1 MKNIFRKTVQKVRE
15 TAAKVSRTV
24 KEHPELILSGGAL
37 VAVSASLVGVILE
50 YRKTPSADVDRL
62 NDDAVA
68 LNTGLA
74 LTTFKHVQEAFKTA
88 LKNGDI
94 DDENRLKISPD
105 IVTRDDADLLSD
117 LRLYNDASGML
128 NISYTPDRKD
138 WDTYYM
144 GRRESEKEVLNPK
157 TDKEVFGPIGY
168 DADSLV
174 KTFQHVYDA
183 FKAGYEASED
193 SPCVAVNLGEHG
205 MTPFDADMLDLLGL
219 RKKGERL
226 VKLFYW
232 SEDENVVFGTRS

>member
-1 MKNIFRKTVQKVRE
+1 MKNIFRKAVQKVRN
-15 TAAKVSRTV
+15 TAVKVFNTIQENPTLGV
-24 KEHPELILSGGAL
+24 AAAGVVLMIGGTIYNILKTDEEANISNDPAGAT
-37 VAVSASLVGVILE
+37 A
-50 YRKTPSADVDRL
+50 L
-62 NDDAVA
+62 NAEVA
-68 LNTGLA
+68 LTV
-74 LTTFKHVQEAFKTA
+74 FKHVQEAFKTA
-88 LKNGDI
+88 LENGDF
-94 DDENRLKISPD
+94 DDENRLKIDPD
-105 IVTRDDADLLSD
+105 IVPRDDADLLSY

-144 GRRESEKEVLNPK
+144 GRRESEKEVQKPK

-174 KTFQHVYDA
+174 NTFQHVYDA
-183 FKAGYEASED
+183 FKAGCEASED

-205 MTPFDADMLDLLGL
+205 VTPFDADMLDLLGL

-232 SEDENVVFGTRS
+232 SEDKNAVFGTRS

>member
-1 MKNIFRKTVQKVRE
+1 MKNIFRKAVQKVRN
-15 TAAKVSRTV
+15 TTAKVFNTIRENPTLGV
-24 KEHPELILSGGAL
+24 AAAGVVLMLGGTIYKILKTDEEVNISNDPAGAT
-37 VAVSASLVGVILE
+37 A
-50 YRKTPSADVDRL
+50 L
-62 NDDAVA
+62 NAEVA
-68 LNTGLA
+68 LTV
-74 LTTFKHVQEAFKTA
+74 FKHVQEAFKTA
-88 LKNGDI
+88 LENGDI

-105 IVTRDDADLLSD
+105 IVTRDDADLLSY

-144 GRRESEKEVLNPK
+144 GRRESEKEVPNPK

-168 DADSLV
+168 DADSLA

-183 FKAGYEASED
+183 FKAGYEASE
-193 SPCVAVNLGEHG
+193 SACVAVNLGEHG
-205 MTPFDADMLDLLGL
+205 VTPFDADVLDLLGL

-232 SEDENVVFGTRS
+232 SEDKNVVFGTRS

>member
-15 TAAKVSRTV
+15 TAKKVARITSQN
-24 KEHPELILSGGAL
+24 PERILAGVAL
-37 VAVSASLVGVILE
+37 AAVSASLIDVILKS
-50 YRKTPSADVDRL
+50 RKTDEEVDIF
-62 NDDAVA
+62 NDAVA
-68 LNTGLA
+68 LNA
-74 LTTFKHVQEAFKTA
+74 EVVLTTFKHVQEAFKTA
-88 LKNGDI
+88 LENGDI
-94 DDENRLKISPD
+94 DNENRLKISPD

-183 FKAGYEASED
+183 FKAGCEASKD
-193 SPCVAVNLGEHG
+193 SPCLAVNLGEHG
-205 MTPFDADMLDLLGL
+205 VTPFDADMLDVMGL

>member
-1 MKNIFRKTVQKVRE
+1 MKNIFRKAVQKVRNTTTKVFNTIQE
-15 TAAKVSRTV
+15 NPTLGVAAAGVVLMIGGTIYNILKTDEEANISNDPAGATA
-24 KEHPELILSGGAL
+24 
-37 VAVSASLVGVILE
+37 
-50 YRKTPSADVDRL
+50 L
-62 NDDAVA
+62 NAEVA
-68 LNTGLA
+68 LTV
-74 LTTFKHVQEAFKTA
+74 FKHVQEAFKTA
-88 LKNGDI
+88 LENGDF
-94 DDENRLKISPD
+94 DDENRLKIDPD
-105 IVTRDDADLLSD
+105 IVTRDDADLLSY

-138 WDTYYM
+138 WDRYYM

-157 TDKEVFGPIGY
+157 TDEEVFGPIGY

-183 FKAGYEASED
+183 FKAGCEASED

-205 MTPFDADMLDLLGL
+205 VTPFDADMLDLLGL

-232 SEDENVVFGTRS
+232 SEDKNAVFGTRS

>member
-1 MKNIFRKTVQKVRE
+1 MKNIFRKAVQKVRNTAVKVFNTIQENPTLGVAAAGVVLMIGGTIYKVLKTDEEVNISKDPAGE
-15 TAAKVSRTV
+15 TALNAK
-24 KEHPELILSGGAL
+24 I
-37 VAVSASLVGVILE
+37 
-50 YRKTPSADVDRL
+50 
-62 NDDAVA
+62 
-68 LNTGLA
+68 A

-88 LKNGDI
+88 LEHGDI
-94 DDENRLKISPD
+94 DDEKRLKIDPD
-105 IVTRDDADLLSD
+105 IVTREDADLLSY

-183 FKAGYEASED
+183 FKAGCEASED

-205 MTPFDADMLDLLGL
+205 LTQFDAYTLDLLGL

-232 SEDENVVFGTRS
+232 TEDNNAVFGTRS

>member
-15 TAAKVSRTV
+15 TAAKVFHIASQN
-24 KEHPELILSGGAL
+24 PELILAGVAL
-37 VAVSASLVGVILE
+37 VTLSSSVIDIIRDS
-50 YRKTPSADVDRL
+50 RKPTVDVELL
-62 NDDAVA
+62 NNDATALNAEVA
-68 LNTGLA
+68 LTA
-74 LTTFKHVQEAFKTA
+74 FKHVQEAFKTA

-183 FKAGYEASED
+183 FKAGCEANED
-193 SPCVAVNLGEHG
+193 SSCVAVNLGEHG
-205 MTPFDADMLDLLGL
+205 VTPFDADMLDLLGL

-232 SEDENVVFGTRS
+232 SEDENAVFGTRS

>member
-15 TAAKVSRTV
+15 TAKKVARITSQN
-24 KEHPELILSGGAL
+24 PERILAGVAL
-37 VAVSASLVGVILE
+37 AAVSASLIDVILKS
-50 YRKTPSADVDRL
+50 RKTDEEVDIF
-62 NDDAVA
+62 NDAVA
-68 LNTGLA
+68 LNA
-74 LTTFKHVQEAFKTA
+74 EVVLTTFKHVQEAFKTA
-88 LKNGDI
+88 LENGDI
-94 DDENRLKISPD
+94 DNENRLKISPD

-117 LRLYNDASGML
+117 LRLYNDASGMM

-183 FKAGYEASED
+183 FKAGCEASKD
-193 SPCVAVNLGEHG
+193 SPCLAVNLGEHG
-205 MTPFDADMLDLLGL
+205 VTPFDADMLDVMGL